1 MLKKLTAAVTAIL
14 TVCCADVVSVSA
26 AEIENLDSFGYKSV
40 VNVPVLD
47 AGVDL
52 SDTDPTHDEN
62 YIKYVESLREYG
74 YKPVPELVETF
85 RSKYTFEEP
94 DIINVYSKESGQPR
108 CSYEV
113 ESVHIPF
120 VTRITVSETNIDTE
134 SVANDIKNIIN
145 SENAE
150 VSAYNASKNTFF
162 SITFNDFSPEESY
175 ELSLKVA
182 DMLSENYTIESAVE
196 NFSYRK
202 FDDLTVE
209 YDVFIKAENSNFVMM
224 HDLSAEELENFNKKL
239 SENNVKAHFETST
252 ESESYGLA
260 IYDEGLTSAEIREN
274 AEKIQEITG
283 FSPQAGSTEVITPS
297 YGLCVNFSA
306 RYKVSDEIKE
316 RMEQEQTAIPVV
328 LTYENMSLYNVEKTY
343 TSKVNDYK
351 ELIAMQYAFNYTAEE
366 KKKLIEDFKT
376 TTWTNLISRERENRV
391 KYVLKYS
398 DLSID
403 DVSYSIGE
411 SKISCTLT
419 PEQIDNIADSNNIK
433 SIRIIYDGEDF
444 DTENQAYYDSFSPVE
459 GDANG
464 DKRVSISDSVCILQY
479 IANAEKYPI
488 SPTLLVNSDIADN
501 DGVSAYDA
509 SYIQKIDAGLV

>member
-1 MLKKLTAAVTAIL
+1 MLKKLTAAITAIL

-26 AEIENLDSFGYKSV
+26 TEIENLDSFGYKSV

-202 FDDLTVE
+202 FDDITVE

-433 SIRIIYDGEDF
+433 SIRMIYVGEDF
-444 DTENQAYYDSFSPVE
+444 DTENQAFYDSFSPVE

-479 IANAEKYPI
+479 IANAEKYPL
-488 SPTLLVNSDIADN
+488 SPTLLVNADIADN

>member
-1 MLKKLTAAVTAIL
+1 MLKKLTAAIIAIL
-14 TVCCADVVSVSA
+14 TVCCADVLSVSA
-26 AEIENLDSFGYKSV
+26 NEIENLDNFGYKSV

-47 AGVDL
+47 ASIDL

-85 RSKYTFEEP
+85 RNKYTFEEP
-94 DIINVYSKESGQPR
+94 DIINVYSKESGSPH
-108 CSYEV
+108 CTYEV

-120 VTRITVSETNIDTE
+120 VTRIKISETNIDTD
-134 SVANDIKNIIN
+134 SVENNIRNIIN

-150 VSAYNASKNTFF
+150 VTTYTNSNNTFF
-162 SITFNDFSPEESY
+162 SITFNEFSPEESY

-196 NFSYRK
+196 NFSYRT

-209 YDVFIKAENSNFVMM
+209 YDVFIKAGNSNLVMM
-224 HDLSAEELENFNKKL
+224 HDLSAEELENFNTQL
-239 SENNVKAHFETST
+239 SENDVKAHFETST

-283 FSPQAGSTEVITPS
+283 FSPETMFTEDVAPN

-343 TSKVNDYK
+343 TSKVNEYK
-351 ELIAMQYAFNYTAEE
+351 KFMAKQSAKYTAEE
-366 KKKLIEDFKT
+366 KQKLIEDFKT

-403 DVSYSIGE
+403 DVAYSIGE

-433 SIRIIYDGEDF
+433 SIRMIYVGEDF
-444 DTENQAYYDSFSPVE
+444 DTENQAFYDSFSPVE

-464 DKRVSISDSVCILQY
+464 DKKVSISDSVRILQY
-479 IANAEKYPI
+479 VANAEKYPL
-488 SPTLLVNSDIADN
+488 SPTLLVNADIADN

>member
-1 MLKKLTAAVTAIL
+1 MLKKLTAAIIAIL
-14 TVCCADVVSVSA
+14 TVCCADVLSVSA
-26 AEIENLDSFGYKSV
+26 NEIENLDNFGYKSV
-40 VNVPVLD
+40 FNVPVLD

-74 YKPVPELVETF
+74 YNPVPELVETF
-85 RSKYTFEEP
+85 RNKYTFEEP
-94 DIINVYSKESGQPR
+94 DIINVYSKESGSPR
-108 CSYEV
+108 CTYEV
-113 ESVHIPF
+113 ESIHKPF
-120 VTRITVSETNIDTE
+120 VTRIKISETNISTD

-145 SENAE
+145 NENAE
-150 VSAYNASKNTFF
+150 VSAYNASNNTFF

-196 NFSYRK
+196 NFSSRT

-209 YDVFIKAENSNFVMM
+209 YDVFIKAENSNFMMM
-224 HDLSAEELENFNKKL
+224 HDLSAEELENFNTQL
-239 SENNVKAHFETST
+239 SENDVKAHFETST

-283 FSPQAGSTEVITPS
+283 FSPETMFTEDVAPN

-328 LTYENMSLYNVEKTY
+328 LTYENMSLYNIEKTY

-376 TTWTNLISRERENRV
+376 TTWTELVSEEREKRV
-391 KYVLKYS
+391 TYVLKYS

-419 PEQIDNIADSNNIK
+419 PEQIDDIADSNNIK
-433 SIRIIYDGEDF
+433 SIRMIYVGEDF
-444 DTENQAYYDSFSPVE
+444 DTENQAFYDSFSPVE

-464 DKRVSISDSVCILQY
+464 DKKVSISDSVRILQY
-479 IANAEKYPI
+479 VANAEKYPL
-488 SPTLLVNSDIADN
+488 SPTLLVNADIADN

-509 SYIQKIDAGLV
+509 NYIQKIDAGLV